1 LFPKISANWT
11 EKSLITKCK
20 NFLQGTAMESFKIF
34 FWFVAFKKIIENL
47 DDDWAQMQRCKLQI
61 PQVKKKLLKEDRIA
75 IPNRSTMYLL

>member
-1 LFPKISANWT
+1 
-11 EKSLITKCK
+11 
-20 NFLQGTAMESFKIF
+20 MELFKIF

-47 DDDWAQMQRCKLQI
+47 DDDWAQMPRCKLQI